1 MFGDALPAVLRV
13 WFDRRHAAPQRVLE
27 TACNFAPRSQNPLS
41 FGFGGIIRRASA
53 LEIEEGAV
61 PVKKLLLLYLVLI
74 GTFLVYLY
82 TAYIREDEGPIGRD
96 AGLRGEMDQKYV
108 MVNFLTGIDYW
119 KNGLKGFED
128 AAEAL
133 GVSVEYRGAT
143 QYDVNEEVTV
153 LEQVI
158 ARKPAGIAVSAI
170 NPEALNAAINKA
182 VEAGIPVVM
191 FDSDAPDSKAYS
203 FLGTDNYNA
212 GVTAARKMA
221 EFTGTRGKLG
231 VITQPNQLNHQ
242 ERTKG
247 FQDTLRSEY
256 PNLQL
261 VSVEDGKGD
270 QLVSEQKAA
279 GMLEKYPDLRGIF
292 VTEANG
298 GVGVGNAV
306 LDAGKLDQV
315 RIISFDTDK
324 RTLDMVKSGTISA
337 TLAQGTWNMGYWSLM
352 HLFLLRNEL
361 VEPMPNWRESNVPP
375 LPTYVD
381 TGITVVTRS
390 NVDNYYAK

>member
-27 TACNFAPRSQNPLS
+27 TACNFAPRSRNPLS

-158 ARKPAGIAVSAI
+158 APQTGGYRRLCDQSRGVERGHQQSGGSRHTGRDVRFGRAGQQGLLLS
-170 NPEALNAAINKA
+170 
-182 VEAGIPVVM
+182 G
-191 FDSDAPDSKAYS
+191 Y
-203 FLGTDNYNA
+203 G
-212 GVTAARKMA
+212 
-221 EFTGTRGKLG
+221 
-231 VITQPNQLNHQ
+231 QL
-242 ERTKG
+242 
-247 FQDTLRSEY
+247 
-256 PNLQL
+256 
-261 VSVEDGKGD
+261 
-270 QLVSEQKAA
+270 
-279 GMLEKYPDLRGIF
+279 
-292 VTEANG
+292 
-298 GVGVGNAV
+298 
-306 LDAGKLDQV
+306 
-315 RIISFDTDK
+315 
-324 RTLDMVKSGTISA
+324 
-337 TLAQGTWNMGYWSLM
+337 
-352 HLFLLRNEL
+352 
-361 VEPMPNWRESNVPP
+361 
-375 LPTYVD
+375 
-381 TGITVVTRS
+381 
-390 NVDNYYAK
+390 